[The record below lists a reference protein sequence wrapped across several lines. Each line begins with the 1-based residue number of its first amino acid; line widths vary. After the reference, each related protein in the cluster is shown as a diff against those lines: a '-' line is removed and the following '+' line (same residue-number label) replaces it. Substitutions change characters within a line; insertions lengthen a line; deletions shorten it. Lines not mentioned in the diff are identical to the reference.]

1 MKTIGVVGSGQIGP
15 DIALYF
21 AKTLPGTRIVIH
33 DIAQAALDAGRAK
46 AQKKID
52 KGVETGAFKPDQAK
66 QMSAAMEFTTDPA
79 ALAGADFV
87 LEAATED
94 LQIKRKIFADL
105 GTRCPNAILASNSSH
120 LEPEVIF
127 EGVANPGRT
136 LVIHYFFPAERNPL
150 VEVVPG
156 KQTEPHVAD
165 FCMKFYESI
174 GKAPI
179 RVGSRYGYAIDP
191 VFEGLF
197 LASLLLAEQGVGTH
211 KEIDAVAQKALGLG
225 VGPFT
230 AMNLTGGTPLTR
242 IGLGHYHEKIMPW
255 FRVPETMKT
264 RTEPWPTAGR
274 DEKVDVAPEKF
285 EKISRALL
293 GAYFGLVA
301 EVLESGITNI
311 GDLEMGVELGLVM
324 KAPFELMNS
333 LGQPKVLELVET
345 YAKENPGFKVADGLR
360 MPQAWTIP
368 YVTQRMAGDVAVV
381 TIRRPKTLNALNREI
396 YHQIRKTFDHLANDA
411 AVRAVVL
418 TGFGTK
424 AFVSGAEIGML
435 AAVKSP
441 EEGAALSWE
450 SQEAQFSVENL
461 GKPVVCAMN
470 GLALGGGSELAMACT
485 ARIAR
490 KGLSIC
496 FGQPE
501 VKLGII
507 PGAGAT
513 QRLPR
518 IIGHE
523 KAWEILRT
531 ARNVKGDEAEKL
543 GYIREQVDGDV
554 VERGIALAREL
565 VQRPPKP
572 IEKGPFPAPAN
583 LPDVDLGHLSRKVDS
598 ILTKA
603 IVEGNAR
610 DLEQGLWL
618 ESRCF
623 GEVCGTKDMRIGLEN
638 FLKTNL
644 KEPAKFVNA

>member
-21 AKTLPGTRIVIH
+21 AKTLPGTKVVVN

-66 QMSAAMEFTTDPA
+66 AMSEAMVFTADKA
-79 ALAGADFV
+79 ALQGAEFV
-87 LEAATED
+87 IEAATED
-94 LQIKRKIFADL
+94 LKIKRKIFDDL
-105 GTRCPNAILASNSSH
+105 AKRCPESILASNSSH

-127 EGVANPGRT
+127 KGMPNPGRT

-156 KQTEPHVAD
+156 KQTDSKVAD

-197 LASLLLAEQGVGTH
+197 LAALLLAEKKAGTH

-242 IGLGHYHEKIMPW
+242 IGLEHYHEKIMSW
-255 FRVPETMKT
+255 FRVPKT
-264 RTEPWPTAGR
+264 LKARKDPWPTAAR
-274 DEKVDVAPEKF
+274 DEKVEVKPAKY
-285 EKISRALL
+285 EKISKALL

-301 EVLESGITNI
+301 EVLESGITNVA
-311 GDLEMGVELGLVM
+311 DLEMGVELGLVM
-324 KAPFELMNS
+324 KAPFEMMNQ
-333 LGQPKVLELVET
+333 LGQKKVLELVKA
-345 YAKENPGFKVADGLR
+345 YAKANRGFKVSKGLTI
-360 MPQAWTIP
+360 PQPWSIP
-368 YVTQRMAGDVAVV
+368 YVTQRNVDDVAVV

-396 YHQIRKTFDHLANDA
+396 YHQLRKTFDHLSHDA
-411 AVRAVVL
+411 SVKAVVL

-435 AAVKSP
+435 AAVQTP

-461 GKPVVCAMN
+461 GKPVVCALN
-470 GLALGGGSELAMACT
+470 GLALGGGSELAMSCT

-490 KGLSIC
+490 KGLSLC

-523 KAWEILRT
+523 AAWPILRT
-531 ARNVKGDEAEKL
+531 AKNVNAEEALRL
-543 GYIREQVDGDV
+543 GYVRELVDGDV

-565 VQRPPKP
+565 AKNPAKP
-572 IEKGPFPAPAN
+572 IEKGVFPAPSN
-583 LPDVDLGHLSRKVDS
+583 LPDLDIGPLSKKVDS

-610 DLEQGLWL
+610 ELEQGLWF

-623 GEVCGTKDMRIGLEN
+623 GEVCGTKDMKIGLEN

-644 KEPAKFVNA
+644 KEPARFVNA